1 MFSRNSNVSTL
12 RCRCFG
18 GASFRIYF
26 AFLALARGNVGSL
39 KVAFCVFFAFLPMST
54 EVLFF
59 TFMNVA

>member
-1 MFSRNSNVSTL
+1 MFSRKSNVSTL
-12 RCRCFG
+12 SCRCFG
-18 GASFRIYF
+18 GASLRIYF

-39 KVAFCVFFAFLPMST
+39 KVAFCVFFAFLTMST